1 MPVQYVRYVSTV
13 FDVCVCS
20 VCIIHGICISP
31 DKTNELWNC
40 CVLCLHGQIGHLIMS
55 DPSAWS
61 VVGAHWTTSERCL
74 PDSDLLDLNRHKFSD
89 IFTEFHR
96 LKHRFI
102 MIQLTVPERNT
113 AFQPFCFF
121 FCYFFTF
128 NFSSPLS
135 SPPGWSNSNSHSAV
149 QVCFPVSS
157 LNLNLSALRR
167 SCIKAILFAQKH
179 NEVFLIWNPIL
190 RLCLCGGREQWR
202 TANWR

>member
-1 MPVQYVRYVSTV
+1 MPAQYVRYVSTV

-61 VVGAHWTTSERCL
+61 VVGAHWTISERCL

-96 LKHRFI
+96 LKHRFV
-102 MIQLTVPERNT
+102 MIQLIVPERNT

-121 FCYFFTF
+121 SATF
-128 NFSSPLS
+128 
-135 SPPGWSNSNSHSAV
+135 
-149 QVCFPVSS
+149 S
-157 LNLNLSALRR
+157 LLISALHFHLLRDDQTLTVTQL
-167 SCIKAILFAQKH
+167 SKS
-179 NEVFLIWNPIL
+179 VF
-190 RLCLCGGREQWR
+190 QFHH
-202 TANWR
+202 